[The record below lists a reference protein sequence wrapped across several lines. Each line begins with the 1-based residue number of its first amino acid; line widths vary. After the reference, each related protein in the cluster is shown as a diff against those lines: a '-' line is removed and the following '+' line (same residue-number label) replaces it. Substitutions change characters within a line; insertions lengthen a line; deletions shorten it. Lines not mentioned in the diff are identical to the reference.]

1 MEGDILTLEQHFQL
15 RQLWSEI
22 QDCSR
27 EELMEMVLEERQMLL
42 VERQLYRGAMES
54 LGYETAA
61 PCGEWESLPQSE
73 EELVAVFGRV
83 PSDEELADYLNDRLE
98 AARIDEID
106 IEAIALGL
114 ED

>member
-22 QDCSR
+22 QACSR
-27 EELMEMVLEERQMLL
+27 EELMHMVLEERQMLL

-54 LGYETAA
+54 MGFETAA
-61 PCGEWESLPQSE
+61 CCGDWVPVPQSE
-73 EELVAVFGRV
+73 EELIEVFGKI
-83 PSDEELADYLNDRLE
+83 PSDEELADYLNDHLE
-98 AARIDEID
+98 AARMEEIN